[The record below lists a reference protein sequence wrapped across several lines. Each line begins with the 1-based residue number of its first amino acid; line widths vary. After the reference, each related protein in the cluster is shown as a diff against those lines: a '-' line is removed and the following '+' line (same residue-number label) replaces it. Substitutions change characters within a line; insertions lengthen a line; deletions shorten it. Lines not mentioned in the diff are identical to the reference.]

1 MFLNERDLRVT
12 AERRKDLRRE
22 ADQQR
27 LANASRLPQAQT
39 IKEDESPM
47 DSHLDAVLAQIVL
60 GTNGERQKVHESR
73 YRRQRRVHRSG
84 SSLCFVSSL

>member
-27 LANASRLPQAQT
+27 LAKASRLPQVKQSKKT
-39 IKEDESPM
+39 SP
-47 DSHLDAVLAQIVL
+47 LWTRIWTL
-60 GTNGERQKVHESR
+60 
-73 YRRQRRVHRSG
+73 
-84 SSLCFVSSL
+84 F